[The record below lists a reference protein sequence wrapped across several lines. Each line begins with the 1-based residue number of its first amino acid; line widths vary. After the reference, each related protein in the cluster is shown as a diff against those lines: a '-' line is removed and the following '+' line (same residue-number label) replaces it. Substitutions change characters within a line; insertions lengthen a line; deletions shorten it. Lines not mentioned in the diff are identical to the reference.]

1 MKQFFF
7 DCGTRDATASLGIL
21 ALRVFTCLMMIF
33 GHALP
38 KLNEYAKLKDLFY
51 APDFFPFTLIGSP
64 GCLIACIAAE
74 LGASILIIAGFATRP
89 AAFIL
94 GFCMVFAAFGR
105 MGAAPWFQT
114 PPTLIDAK
122 EMSVLYL
129 IPMISIILS
138 GAGLYSLDSM
148 LYREG
153 KGKRRRW

>member
-21 ALRVFTCLMMIF
+21 ALRVLTGLMMIL
-33 GHALP
+33 GHGLP
-38 KLNEYAKLKDLFY
+38 KLNDYAKLKEFFFV
-51 APDFFPFTLIGSP
+51 PDFFPFTMLGSP
-64 GCLIACIAAE
+64 GCLIACIVAE
-74 LGASILIIAGFATRP
+74 LGAALLIIAGFATRP
-89 AAFIL
+89 AAFVL

-105 MGAAPWFQT
+105 MGSAPWFQT
-114 PPTLIDAK
+114 PPTLVDTK
-122 EMSVLYL
+122 ELSVLYL
-129 IPMISIILS
+129 IPMIAIIFS